1 MIIRI
6 TWAAREVKPGFMSNF
21 IGHFPEIL
29 LLWFIISLV
38 LSSSLVVSFL
48 LLNPEVICIM
58 AILCL
63 RLSSNEGLGEW
74 ERRPEQEREE
84 RGRKWNRERA
94 KSEELPLLCWKTSST
109 QPGGWF
115 LPEEFGFSGFLFV
128 CFYCRC
134 YVVTMELLEDSTMR
148 EWTFGL
154 FPSWKITNNAAI
166 NILVYVWWEQI
177 FLFL

>member
-94 KSEELPLLCWKTSST
+94 KSERLPLLCWKTSST

-115 LPEEFGFSGFLFV
+115 LPEEFGFSGCLFV
-128 CFYCRC
+128 FTAAVMLSPWNCLRTQPWENEHLGYFQGEKSQI
-134 YVVTMELLEDSTMR
+134 MLL
-148 EWTFGL
+148 
-154 FPSWKITNNAAI
+154 
-166 NILVYVWWEQI
+166 
-177 FLFL
+177 